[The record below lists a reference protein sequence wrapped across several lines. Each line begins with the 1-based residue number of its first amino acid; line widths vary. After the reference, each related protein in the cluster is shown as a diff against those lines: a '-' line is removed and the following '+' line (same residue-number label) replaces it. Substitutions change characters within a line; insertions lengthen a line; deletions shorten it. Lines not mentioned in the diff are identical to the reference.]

1 VHPNVVQHAYPGNR
15 KTVPPVQ
22 EQETMLQKGK
32 RTAAQI
38 NYQNKKFLTQVGFEP
53 TPEDQYLK
61 LAP

>member
-1 VHPNVVQHAYPGNR
+1 MLLKGNR
-15 KTVPPVQ
+15 I
-22 EQETMLQKGK
+22 
-32 RTAAQI
+32 AAQM